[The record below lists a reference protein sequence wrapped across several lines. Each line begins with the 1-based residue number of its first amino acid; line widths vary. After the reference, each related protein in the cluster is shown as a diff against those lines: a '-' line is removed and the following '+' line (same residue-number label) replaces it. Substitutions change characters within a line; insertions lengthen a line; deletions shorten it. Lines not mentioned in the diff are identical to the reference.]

1 MSEPLFLL
9 AAAII
14 LVGATIQ
21 GVAGFG
27 MNVLGAP
34 LLFLIEPSLV
44 PGSII
49 LAALLH
55 TVLSA
60 WRERGEINF
69 RMVSWMFA
77 GTVPG
82 ILAGAMALRILSEDG
97 SALLIAA
104 VILGAVAIMTF
115 GLVPKFNRA
124 TTAATGLVAG
134 FSGSTSAVS
143 GPVIALFLSQMPG
156 PQLRSTMASY
166 FLIAGSISLVTLS
179 LVGEFGAEQ
188 FARGLLLWPAV
199 GIGFLLSSP
208 LRKYLDRGY
217 VRPAILAISACAA
230 ISLLVRALV

>member
-1 MSEPLFLL
+1 
-9 AAAII
+9 
-14 LVGATIQ
+14 
-21 GVAGFG
+21 

-77 GTVPG
+77 GTAPG
-82 ILAGAMALRILSEDG
+82 IVAGALTLRVLSENG
-97 SALLIAA
+97 SALLIAV
-104 VILGAVAIMTF
+104 VILTAVAIMVF

-124 TTAATGLVAG
+124 NMAAAGLVAG

-143 GPVIALFLSQMPG
+143 GPVVALFLSQMPR

-166 FLIAGSISLVTLS
+166 FLIS
-179 LVGEFGAEQ
+179 
-188 FARGLLLWPAV
+188 
-199 GIGFLLSSP
+199 GF
-208 LRKYLDRGY
+208 
-217 VRPAILAISACAA
+217 
-230 ISLLVRALV
+230 ISLLT